1 MLMEYQEEKFALAR
15 LKLEILASNA
25 STVLEFLG
33 DCCNY
38 QYNACISLE
47 FILTMKQGCDDLDFY
62 GWG

>member
-38 QYNACISLE
+38 
-47 FILTMKQGCDDLDFY
+47 
-62 GWG
+62 